1 MTERMSESTEK
12 CVEDVVVF
20 MTNGDIISTK
30 TADKTK
36 KHG

>member
-1 MTERMSESTEK
+1 MMERINESTEK
-12 CVEDVVVF
+12 YVEDVVVF
-20 MTNGDIISTK
+20 MINGDIINTK